1 MEKLNDIIIS
11 EYNSHSLLTS
21 CLYID
26 KYDIMACG
34 DNQGRI
40 LIFDQRVQK
49 PFVQLIISDNKS
61 EISNIQ
67 YSNDNDELFFS
78 CEDTIYSCD
87 NITNSYTKKILSK
100 NCIKTDIINEN
111 EDGEITDF
119 LLLPNN
125 TIVYPEQEQETFL
138 FYSLIEEPKNK
149 DDKDEDDNM
158 LPYQEIDKFFLSS
171 AYGEEYIS
179 SIKKVLLY
187 SFDGEIF
194 LYDYKTKQTSNNIQI
209 KKYLDN
215 ADINSIS
222 NPPYLNKVILNK
234 DNNEMKRNKSSLQKM
249 FTENPLKN
257 DRKFNERTQKL
268 KIYKTFKE
276 KGNNNYN
283 FISPMRFDIEYH
295 NKYEG
300 IGMSINRDSNIR
312 QRTQNVI
319 FYNIKVNENI
329 KTLKYIEG
337 DDLKLNVINFVK
349 KNKLPEEVTDI
360 ILTKI
365 KEKTIEETF

>member
-34 DNQGRI
+34 DNQGRL

-49 PFVQLIISDNKS
+49 PFVQLILSDIKS

-100 NCIKTDIINEN
+100 NYIKTDIINEN

-149 DDKDEDDNM
+149 DEKDEEDNM

-171 AYGEEYIS
+171 AYGEEYIC
-179 SIKKVLLY
+179 SIKQVLLY

-194 LYDYKTKQTSNNIQI
+194 LYDYKNKQTSNNIQI

-234 DNNEMKRNKSSLQKM
+234 DNNEIICGMMNGTILGLKSTLEKTKMK
-249 FTENPLKN
+249 E
-257 DRKFNERTQKL
+257 
-268 KIYKTFKE
+268 I
-276 KGNNNYN
+276 
-283 FISPMRFDIEYH
+283 H
-295 NKYEG
+295 NG
-300 IGMSINRDSNIR
+300 SINDIKMSKFKIHNYKEIISYGRDKCLKFIDPQDNFNIDYYADM
-312 QRTQNVI
+312 TCNIIDFDSDIHGNI
-319 FYNIKVNENI
+319 FYI
-329 KTLKYIEG
+329 
-337 DDLKLNVINFVK
+337 DDN
-349 KNKLPEEVTDI
+349 
-360 ILTKI
+360 TKMLYMM
-365 KEKTIEETF
+365 KFK

>member
-1 MEKLNDIIIS
+1 MEKLKNIIIS

-21 CLYID
+21 CLYLD

-34 DNQGRI
+34 DNKGRL

-49 PFVQLIISDNKS
+49 PFVQLILTENKS

-67 YSNDNDELFFS
+67 YSKDNDEIFFS

-87 NITNSYTKKILSK
+87 NITNNYTKKIISK
-100 NCIKTDIINEN
+100 NNIKTNIINEN

-138 FYSLIEEPKNK
+138 FYSLIDEPKNK
-149 DDKDEDDNM
+149 DEKEEENM

-171 AYGEEYIS
+171 AYGEEYIGS
-179 SIKKVLLY
+179 MKKVLLY

-194 LYDYKTKQTSNNIQI
+194 LYDYIKKETKNNIQI

-215 ADINSIS
+215 SETNSIS

-234 DNNEMKRNKSSLQKM
+234 DNNEIICGMMNGTIIGLKSSL
-249 FTENPLKN
+249 
-257 DRKFNERTQKL
+257 
-268 KIYKTFKE
+268 E
-276 KGNNNYN
+276 K
-283 FISPMRFDIEYH
+283 
-295 NKYEG
+295 
-300 IGMSINRDSNIR
+300 
-312 QRTQNVI
+312 
-319 FYNIKVNENI
+319 
-329 KTLKYIEG
+329 
-337 DDLKLNVINFVK
+337 
-349 KNKLPEEVTDI
+349 
-360 ILTKI
+360 TKI
-365 KEKTIEETF
+365 KNIHNGSINDIKMSKFKIHNYKEIISYGRDKCLKFIDPQDNFNIDYYADMTCNIIDFDSDIHGNIFYIDDNTKVLYMMKFK

>member
-34 DNQGRI
+34 DNQGRL
-40 LIFDQRVQK
+40 LIFDHRVQK
-49 PFVQLIISDNKS
+49 PFVQLIITDNKS

-87 NITNSYTKKILSK
+87 NITNNYSKKILSK
-100 NCIKTDIINEN
+100 NNIKTNIINEN

-149 DDKDEDDNM
+149 DEKEDENM

-171 AYGEEYIS
+171 AYGEEYIGS
-179 SIKKVLLY
+179 MKKVLLY

-194 LYDYKTKQTSNNIQI
+194 LYDYKTKQTKNNIQI
-209 KKYLDN
+209 KKYLEN
-215 ADINSIS
+215 SETNSIS

-234 DNNEMKRNKSSLQKM
+234 DNNEIICGMMNGSIIGLKSSLQKTKM
-249 FTENPLKN
+249 KN
-257 DRKFNERTQKL
+257 
-268 KIYKTFKE
+268 I
-276 KGNNNYN
+276 
-283 FISPMRFDIEYH
+283 H
-295 NKYEG
+295 NG
-300 IGMSINRDSNIR
+300 SINDIKMSKFKIHNYKEIISYGRDKCLKFIDPQDNFNIDYYADM
-312 QRTQNVI
+312 TCNIIDFDSDIHGNI
-319 FYNIKVNENI
+319 FYI
-329 KTLKYIEG
+329 
-337 DDLKLNVINFVK
+337 DDS
-349 KNKLPEEVTDI
+349 
-360 ILTKI
+360 TKMLYMM
-365 KEKTIEETF
+365 KFK

>member
-34 DNQGRI
+34 DNQGRL

-49 PFVQLIISDNKS
+49 PFVQLILSDIKS

-100 NCIKTDIINEN
+100 NYIKTDIINEN

-149 DDKDEDDNM
+149 DEKDEEDNM

-179 SIKKVLLY
+179 SIKQV
-187 SFDGEIF
+187 
-194 LYDYKTKQTSNNIQI
+194 
-209 KKYLDN
+209 KYLDN

-234 DNNEMKRNKSSLQKM
+234 DNNEIICGMMNGTILGLKSTLEKTKMK
-249 FTENPLKN
+249 E
-257 DRKFNERTQKL
+257 
-268 KIYKTFKE
+268 I
-276 KGNNNYN
+276 
-283 FISPMRFDIEYH
+283 H
-295 NKYEG
+295 NG
-300 IGMSINRDSNIR
+300 SINDIKMSKFKIHNYKEIISYGRDKCLKFIDPQNNFNIDYYADM
-312 QRTQNVI
+312 TCNIIDYDSDIHGNI
-319 FYNIKVNENI
+319 FYI
-329 KTLKYIEG
+329 
-337 DDLKLNVINFVK
+337 DDN
-349 KNKLPEEVTDI
+349 
-360 ILTKI
+360 TKMLYMM
-365 KEKTIEETF
+365 KFK

>member
-34 DNQGRI
+34 DNQGRL
-40 LIFDQRVQK
+40 LIFDHRVQK
-49 PFVQLIISDNKS
+49 PFVQLIITDNKS

-87 NITNSYTKKILSK
+87 NITNNYSKKILSK
-100 NCIKTDIINEN
+100 NNIKTNIINEN

-125 TIVYPEQEQETFL
+125 TIVYPDQEQETFL

-149 DDKDEDDNM
+149 DEKEDENM

-171 AYGEEYIS
+171 AYGEEYIGS
-179 SIKKVLLY
+179 MKKVLLY

-194 LYDYKTKQTSNNIQI
+194 LYDYKTKQTKNNIQI
-209 KKYLDN
+209 KKYLEN
-215 ADINSIS
+215 SETNSIS

-234 DNNEMKRNKSSLQKM
+234 DNNEIICGMMNGSIIGLKSSLQKTKM
-249 FTENPLKN
+249 KN
-257 DRKFNERTQKL
+257 
-268 KIYKTFKE
+268 I
-276 KGNNNYN
+276 
-283 FISPMRFDIEYH
+283 H
-295 NKYEG
+295 NG
-300 IGMSINRDSNIR
+300 SINDIKMSKFKIHNYKEIISYGRDKCLKFIDPQDNFNIDYYADM
-312 QRTQNVI
+312 TCNIIDFDSDIHGNI
-319 FYNIKVNENI
+319 FYI
-329 KTLKYIEG
+329 
-337 DDLKLNVINFVK
+337 DDS
-349 KNKLPEEVTDI
+349 
-360 ILTKI
+360 TKMLYLM
-365 KEKTIEETF
+365 KFK

>member
-34 DNQGRI
+34 DNQGRL
-40 LIFDQRVQK
+40 LIFDHRVQK
-49 PFVQLIISDNKS
+49 PFVQLIITDNKS

-87 NITNSYTKKILSK
+87 NITNNYSKKILSK
-100 NCIKTDIINEN
+100 NNIKTNIINEN

-125 TIVYPEQEQETFL
+125 TIVYPDQEQETFL

-149 DDKDEDDNM
+149 DEKEDENM

-171 AYGEEYIS
+171 AYGEEYIGS
-179 SIKKVLLY
+179 MKKVLLY

-194 LYDYKTKQTSNNIQI
+194 LYDYKTKQTKNNIQI
-209 KKYLDN
+209 KKYLEN
-215 ADINSIS
+215 SETNSIS

-234 DNNEMKRNKSSLQKM
+234 DNNEIICGMMNGSIIGLKSSLQK
-249 FTENPLKN
+249 
-257 DRKFNERTQKL
+257 
-268 KIYKTFKE
+268 
-276 KGNNNYN
+276 
-283 FISPMRFDIEYH
+283 
-295 NKYEG
+295 
-300 IGMSINRDSNIR
+300 
-312 QRTQNVI
+312 
-319 FYNIKVNENI
+319 
-329 KTLKYIEG
+329 
-337 DDLKLNVINFVK
+337 
-349 KNKLPEEVTDI
+349 
-360 ILTKI
+360 TKI
-365 KEKTIEETF
+365 KNIHNGSINDIKMSKFKIHNYKEIISYGRDKCLKFIDPQDNFNIDYYADMTCNIIDFDSDIHGNIFYIDDSTKMLYMMKFK

>member
-34 DNQGRI
+34 DNQGRL

-49 PFVQLIISDNKS
+49 PFVQLILSDIKS

-100 NCIKTDIINEN
+100 NYIKTDIINEN

-149 DDKDEDDNM
+149 DEKDEEDNM

-179 SIKKVLLY
+179 SIKQVLLY

-194 LYDYKTKQTSNNIQI
+194 LYDYKNKQTSNNIQI

-215 ADINSIS
+215 AEINSIS

-234 DNNEMKRNKSSLQKM
+234 DNNEIICGMMNGTILGLKM
-249 FTENPLKN
+249 SKFKIHNYKEIISYGRDKCLKFIDPQN
-257 DRKFNERTQKL
+257 NFNIDYYADMTCN
-268 KIYKTFKE
+268 IIDYDSDIH
-276 KGNNNYN
+276 GN
-283 FISPMRFDIEYH
+283 
-295 NKYEG
+295 
-300 IGMSINRDSNIR
+300 
-312 QRTQNVI
+312 I
-319 FYNIKVNENI
+319 FYI
-329 KTLKYIEG
+329 
-337 DDLKLNVINFVK
+337 DDS
-349 KNKLPEEVTDI
+349 
-360 ILTKI
+360 TKMLYMM
-365 KEKTIEETF
+365 KFK

>member
-1 MEKLNDIIIS
+1 MEKLKNIIIS

-21 CLYID
+21 CLYLD

-34 DNQGRI
+34 DNKGRL

-49 PFVQLIISDNKS
+49 PFVQLILTENKS

-67 YSNDNDELFFS
+67 YSKDNDEIFFS

-87 NITNSYTKKILSK
+87 NITNNYTKKIISK
-100 NCIKTDIINEN
+100 NNIKTNIINEN

-138 FYSLIEEPKNK
+138 FYSLIDEPKNK
-149 DDKDEDDNM
+149 DEKDEENM

-171 AYGEEYIS
+171 AYGEEYIGS
-179 SIKKVLLY
+179 MKKVLLY

-194 LYDYKTKQTSNNIQI
+194 LYDYIKKETKNNIQI

-215 ADINSIS
+215 SETNSIS

-234 DNNEMKRNKSSLQKM
+234 DNNEIICGMMNGTIIGLKSSL
-249 FTENPLKN
+249 
-257 DRKFNERTQKL
+257 
-268 KIYKTFKE
+268 E
-276 KGNNNYN
+276 K
-283 FISPMRFDIEYH
+283 
-295 NKYEG
+295 
-300 IGMSINRDSNIR
+300 
-312 QRTQNVI
+312 
-319 FYNIKVNENI
+319 
-329 KTLKYIEG
+329 
-337 DDLKLNVINFVK
+337 
-349 KNKLPEEVTDI
+349 
-360 ILTKI
+360 TKI
-365 KEKTIEETF
+365 KNIHNGSINDIKMSKFKIHNYKEIISYGRDKCLKFIDPQDNFNIDYYADMTCNIIDFDSDIHGNIFYIDDNTKVLYMMKFK

>member
-40 LIFDQRVQK
+40 LIFDHRVQK
-49 PFVQLIISDNKS
+49 PFVQLIISNNKS

-87 NITNSYTKKILSK
+87 NITNNYSKKILSK
-100 NCIKTDIINEN
+100 NNIKTNIINEN

-125 TIVYPEQEQETFL
+125 TIVYPDQEQETFL

-149 DDKDEDDNM
+149 DEKEDENM

-171 AYGEEYIS
+171 AYGEEYIGS
-179 SIKKVLLY
+179 MKKVLLY

-194 LYDYKTKQTSNNIQI
+194 LYDYKTKQTKNNIQI
-209 KKYLDN
+209 KKYLEN
-215 ADINSIS
+215 SETNSIS

-234 DNNEMKRNKSSLQKM
+234 DNNEIICGMMNGSIIGLKSSLQKTKM
-249 FTENPLKN
+249 KN
-257 DRKFNERTQKL
+257 
-268 KIYKTFKE
+268 I
-276 KGNNNYN
+276 
-283 FISPMRFDIEYH
+283 H
-295 NKYEG
+295 NG
-300 IGMSINRDSNIR
+300 SINDIKMSKFKIHNYKEIISYGRDKCLKFIDPQDNFNIDYYADM
-312 QRTQNVI
+312 TCNIIDFDSDIHGNI
-319 FYNIKVNENI
+319 FYI
-329 KTLKYIEG
+329 
-337 DDLKLNVINFVK
+337 DDS
-349 KNKLPEEVTDI
+349 
-360 ILTKI
+360 TKMLYMM
-365 KEKTIEETF
+365 KFK